1 MKSTVS
7 DQVPRSYRD
16 QVSSSINIA
25 VLRMQADG
33 STRHEALTRLEN
45 IFEEVLA
52 ALNGVN
58 ITSVSHLRRQLADVR
73 TKLTAEYNGARFE
86 VSTGNER

>member
-52 ALNGVN
+52 VLNGVN

-73 TKLTAEYNGARFE
+73 TKLMAEYNGARFE

>member
-73 TKLTAEYNGARFE
+73 MKLMAEYNGARFE